1 MIITTTNNIEGKYIR
16 TYHGLV
22 TSQAIYGANM
32 LRDFFA
38 SIRDLTGG
46 RSASYEEILKDGR
59 NEVILELTK
68 QASLYRGANAILGVN
83 LNYSAIGANESMLLV
98 YIYGT
103 AVTIE

>member
-1 MIITTTNNIEGKYIR
+1 MIITTTNSIEGKYIR

-22 TSQAIYGANM
+22 SAQVISGANI

-46 RSASYEEILKDGR
+46 RSASYEEVLKNGR
-59 NEVILELTK
+59 NEAMLEMTK
-68 QASLYRGANAILGVN
+68 QASIYRGANAILGVN
-83 LNYSAIGANESMLLV
+83 LNYSAIGANESMLLIYV
-98 YIYGT
+98 YGT